1 MSLIILLGGGVFFM
15 YALIRKPEIIA
26 VVLFTLIIARVN
38 FDLKG
43 LPLNLRA
50 IMSLALFV
58 RIVADKSSK
67 KDYPAF
73 GNVPNIKILFFF
85 LIYVIFVSFSQD
97 LFTIDLLKE
106 SINTVLTT
114 FCVYYF
120 YFKSQSAV
128 QLKSALIAAGL
139 ICFADLAYTY
149 IVFGTF
155 PVHRIYFL
163 FTGLDNNLSDEE
175 MDLLTNWNFFG
186 QICGMCFVYCL
197 SDYIRDRN
205 ANKLTLWVMPFMF
218 MGVMMSTSR
227 SSILG
232 LLIVSILII
241 LNGINY
247 QEQKRKIAKIGS
259 FSLGAVVIGF
269 LLYATFGK
277 YVNLDSKFVDEII
290 ARMAQEPI
298 AVLNRAMG
306 QSYDIH
312 NLGSMDW
319 REESSENAYKA
330 YMNMNFREQ
339 LFGIGSGGFE
349 ARNYGHGYNAHNAI
363 LLLLIENG
371 ILGFS
376 VYVLL
381 VGGTIVQC
389 IINKNFSPSLAAV
402 VFILI
407 YGLGQN
413 REWTSITTLLF
424 VTCMAA
430 ELRLLR
436 FNKFKAVRPETHL
449 AKPLFTKPGH
459 NS

>member
-1 MSLIILLGGGVFFM
+1 MNLIILLGGAVFFFF
-15 YALIRKPEIIA
+15 ALIRKPEIIA
-26 VVLFTLIIARVN
+26 VILFTFVIARIN

-58 RIVADKSSK
+58 RIITDKSAK
-67 KDYPAF
+67 KNYSGFVAE
-73 GNVPNIKILFFF
+73 PNIKILIFF

-106 SINTVLTT
+106 SINIVLTT
-114 FCVYYF
+114 FCLYYF
-120 YFKSQSAV
+120 YFKSGSPL
-128 QLKSALIAAGL
+128 QLKSALIAAGI

-149 IVFGTF
+149 IAFGAF

-163 FTGLDNNLSDEE
+163 FTGLDAGLSDEE

-197 SDYIRDRN
+197 SDYIRDRTT
-205 ANKLTLWVMPFMF
+205 NKISLWVMPFMF
-218 MGVMMSTSR
+218 MGVLMSTSR

-241 LNGINY
+241 MNGINY
-247 QEQKRKIAKIGS
+247 EEQKRKITKIFS
-259 FSLGAVVIGF
+259 FSVGAVVMGF
-269 LLYATFGK
+269 LLYAAFGK
-277 YVNLDSKFVDEII
+277 YVNLDSKFVDEIVS
-290 ARMAQEPI
+290 RMAQEPI

-330 YMNMNFREQ
+330 YMNLNLREQ
-339 LFGIGSGGFE
+339 LFGIGNGGFE

-376 VYVLL
+376 IYVLL

-389 IINKNFSPSLAAV
+389 IVNKNFSPSLAVV

-413 REWTSITTLLF
+413 REWSSITTLLF
-424 VTCMAA
+424 VTCMTA
-430 ELRLLR
+430 ELRMLR
-436 FNKFKAVRPETHL
+436 LKKYEQRSKADNPVRH
-449 AKPLFTKPGH
+449 LFTKQGKT
-459 NS
+459 S